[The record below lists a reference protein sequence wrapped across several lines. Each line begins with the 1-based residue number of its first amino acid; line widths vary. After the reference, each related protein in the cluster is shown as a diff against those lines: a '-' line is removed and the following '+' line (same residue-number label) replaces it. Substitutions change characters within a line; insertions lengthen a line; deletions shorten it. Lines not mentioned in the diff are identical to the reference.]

1 MPSGATGATGLAPER
16 WVQEVLADRTLVAHV
31 NLPRRMVRAVETN
44 MLNPEVVIIDAR
56 RTDEQHVASVVPI
69 GELDRYDRP
78 ASSLLG
84 YDELLSRRAM
94 P

>member
-1 MPSGATGATGLAPER
+1 MPSDATGATGLAPAR
-16 WVQEVLADRTLVAHV
+16 WVQVLLAHRTLPAHVLAAA
-31 NLPRRMVRAVETN
+31 MGRAVETN

-56 RTDEQHVASVVPI
+56 RTAEQHVAAVVPI

-78 ASSLLG
+78 APSLLG
-84 YDELLSRRAM
+84 YDDLLSRRAM